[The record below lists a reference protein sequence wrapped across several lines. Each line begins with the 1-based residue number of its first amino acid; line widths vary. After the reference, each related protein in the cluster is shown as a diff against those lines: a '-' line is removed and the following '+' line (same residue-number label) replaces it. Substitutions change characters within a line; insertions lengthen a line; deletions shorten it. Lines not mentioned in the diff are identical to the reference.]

1 MNSLLLPIV
10 AVQGM
15 VLRART
21 EVLPEAAGPTT
32 GSTGDGPDPL
42 RLGVL
47 GESTAAGVGVDNHDE
62 GISSRLAHELAAR
75 LGRDVTWEV
84 VGRNAA
90 TARRIRHRLL
100 PELRGTYDVAVLLA
114 GVNDVLG
121 RRPAREWGE
130 DVAAIVDD
138 LAGRSERVVMTGIPP
153 FDVFP
158 ALPTTLGRFLAEHAA
173 RLDAVSR
180 EVCAARPKATWISST
195 EILPGEI
202 QRTGP
207 DFFARDR
214 FHPSALGYRR
224 WAEAITD
231 HLVP

>member
-1 MNSLLLPIV
+1 MNPLLLPIV

-15 VLRART
+15 VVRSRT
-21 EVLPEAAGPTT
+21 EVLPEATGPTT

-47 GESTAAGVGVDNHDE
+47 GESTAAGVGADNHDE
-62 GISSRLAHELAAR
+62 GITGRLAQELAAR
-75 LGRDVTWEV
+75 SGRDVTWEV

-100 PELRGTYDVAVLLA
+100 PELRGTFDVTVLLA

-121 RRPAREWGE
+121 RRSAREWGE
-130 DVAAIVDD
+130 DVAAVVDD
-138 LAGRSERVVMTGIPP
+138 LAGRSERVLMTGIPP

-158 ALPTTLGRFLAEHAA
+158 ALPGTLGRFLAEHAA
-173 RLDAVSR
+173 KLDAVSR
-180 EVCAARPKATWISST
+180 EVCAARPQATWISST
-195 EILPGEI
+195 EILHREVE
-202 QRTGP
+202 RSGP

-214 FHPSALGYRR
+214 FHPSALGYHR
-224 WAEAITD
+224 WAEAITE